1 MVLYDALFVPCGRP
15 RSSFDA
21 ILVRRATPPDASFG
35 DRYSTAH
42 PLGTV
47 VNVETEAD
55 PVVLFDGVCNL
66 CVGSLP
72 WLLRMDHRDRLRFGT
87 LQSDSGTDLL
97 EHCGLPRDYDQSMVV
112 VEGETAYTKSDAVVR
127 LAWLLGF
134 PWALGSIAALVPER
148 VRDRAYRW
156 LARNRY
162 DWFGTR
168 DACLVPDSDL
178 VDGNLR
184 DRFLG

>member
-1 MVLYDALFVPCGRP
+1 VRDL
-15 RSSFDA
+15 FDA
-21 ILVRRATPPDASFG
+21 VTIETDA
-35 DRYSTAH
+35 A
-42 PLGTV
+42 
-47 VNVETEAD
+47 

-72 WLLRMDHRDRLRFGT
+72 WLLRFGT
-87 LQSDSGTDLL
+87 LQSEAGRDLL
-97 EHCGLPRDYDQSMVV
+97 ERCGLSREYDRSMVV
-112 VEGETAYTKSDAVVR
+112 VEGETAYTESDAVVR

-134 PWALGSIAALVPER
+134 PWALGSVAALVPDPI
-148 VRDRAYRW
+148 RDRAYRW

-168 DACLVPDSDL
+168 KACLVPDSDL
-178 VDGNLR
+178 VDGDLR